1 MRLMVLLLANNR
13 DQAKSELLVSY
24 AIIIT
29 RLLIIFFFKYSSNNS
44 AYNSDYCMRYKI
56 IFRYIFY
63 RSINKNNI
71 SNSAC
76 AVIFGQ
82 EKEPDS
88 LAKYK
93 KY

>member
-1 MRLMVLLLANNR
+1 MKNICILKGWFDMEKFKQYSLKTVAALL
-13 DQAKSELLVSY
+13 SFV
-24 AIIIT
+24 AI
-29 RLLIIFFFKYSSNNS
+29 SSV
-44 AYNSDYCMRYKI
+44 
-56 IFRYIFY
+56 
-63 RSINKNNI
+63 
-71 SNSAC
+71 NSAC

>member
-1 MRLMVLLLANNR
+1 MLLFIRKDGLTWKN
-13 DQAKSELLVSY
+13 L
-24 AIIIT
+24 
-29 RLLIIFFFKYSSNNS
+29 
-44 AYNSDYCMRYKI
+44 
-56 IFRYIFY
+56 
-63 RSINKNNI
+63 NNI
-71 SNSAC
+71 FLKTVAALLSFVAISSVNSAC

>member
-1 MRLMVLLLANNR
+1 M
-13 DQAKSELLVSY
+13 
-24 AIIIT
+24 
-29 RLLIIFFFKYSSNNS
+29 SSV
-44 AYNSDYCMRYKI
+44 
-56 IFRYIFY
+56 
-63 RSINKNNI
+63 
-71 SNSAC
+71 NSAC

>member
-1 MRLMVLLLANNR
+1 MLLFIRKGLFDMEKFKQYSLKTVA
-13 DQAKSELLVSY
+13 ALLSFV
-24 AIIIT
+24 AI
-29 RLLIIFFFKYSSNNS
+29 SSV
-44 AYNSDYCMRYKI
+44 
-56 IFRYIFY
+56 
-63 RSINKNNI
+63 
-71 SNSAC
+71 NSAC

>member
-1 MRLMVLLLANNR
+1 MVFFLKGWFDMEKFKQYSLKTVAALL
-13 DQAKSELLVSY
+13 SFV
-24 AIIIT
+24 AI
-29 RLLIIFFFKYSSNNS
+29 LSV
-44 AYNSDYCMRYKI
+44 
-56 IFRYIFY
+56 
-63 RSINKNNI
+63 
-71 SNSAC
+71 NSAC